1 MEELKVYEH
10 VCEPDPRSFS
20 LGLSL
25 QREHERVAA
34 LQLHLGVPETI
45 RSYFNTTCT
54 LYVYGYFY
62 YAFFSLVPFHAAGV
76 AEMALRTIIPWTP
89 ANEKQEQRGDH
100 RTLRELIGVAVE
112 RKLIRDDGFP
122 RLIEAQARERELQ
135 AAFEKATG
143 RSIPTNTTPFV
154 ERFARSLPLLRNTF
168 AHQHSHTI
176 MTPAIIFPLL
186 EDSAALVNQ
195 LWEPTE

>member
-1 MEELKVYEH
+1 MEELKHYEH

-54 LYVYGYFY
+54 LYIYGYFY

-89 ANEKQEQRGDH
+89 ANEKQEQRGDR
-100 RTLRELIGVAVE
+100 RTLQGLLDAAVA
-112 RKLIRDDGFP
+112 RNLIRDDGFP
-122 RLIEAQARERELQ
+122 RLIEAQARERELRV
-135 AAFEKATG
+135 ALEEATG
-143 RSIPTNTTPFV
+143 RRIPKNTTPFV
-154 ERFARSLPLLRNTF
+154 ERLSKSLPPLRNTF

-176 MTPAIIFPLL
+176 MTPAMIFPLI
-186 EDSAALVNQ
+186 EDTAALVNQ
-195 LWEPTE
+195 LWEPIG